1 MNFGLITSYVVGGI
15 ILIGILSMT
24 LSVSNSSTEITL
36 TSVTREKASGIVE
49 VLEHDIQKM
58 GYNRTN
64 KTDPIIVTADSNF
77 IQFRS
82 NIDNSTDGSVELIT
96 WHFTTTAVTN
106 TKNPNDYILLRSVE
120 NLSTGSIEKTPI
132 KLGVTNFNIK
142 YLDEYGEPVSNHMS
156 TPVATNDLENIRQ
169 LYIQLIVESNAKVYK
184 FNKDDGRYVAS
195 IWEKRFSPGNLE
207 SN

>member
-24 LSVSNSSTEITL
+24 LSVSNNSTEMTL

-49 VLEHDIQKM
+49 IIEHDIQKI
-58 GYNRTN
+58 GYNRTE
-64 KTDPIIVTADSNF
+64 KTDPIIVAADSNL

-82 NIDNSTDGSVELIT
+82 NIDNSTDNSVELVT
-96 WHFTTTAVTN
+96 WHFTTTSITSS
-106 TKNPNDYILLRSVE
+106 KNPNDYILMRSVK
-120 NLSTGSIEKTPI
+120 NLSTGTIENTPI

-156 TPVATNDLENIRQ
+156 TPVTGSDLEEIRQ
-169 LYIQLIVESNAKVYK
+169 LYIQLIVESKSKVYK
-184 FNKDDGRYVAS
+184 FNKDDGRYVTS